1 VGELEKLVLFLEM
14 LARFDSGRASDWFQQ
29 SMAHLET
36 FSTEHGT
43 YRFPR
48 EYLSEKHSFYL
59 YAGMHM
65 GLGEAPRES
74 RALELE
80 STFRMA
86 RIKKLIE

>member
-1 VGELEKLVLFLEM
+1 MTLL
-14 LARFDSGRASDWFQQ
+14 DS
-29 SMAHLET
+29 

-43 YRFPR
+43 YCFPR
-48 EYLSEKHSFYL
+48 KYLSEKHSYYL

-65 GLGEAPRES
+65 GLGEVPRDS

>member
-1 VGELEKLVLFLEM
+1 M
-14 LARFDSGRASDWFQQ
+14 TR
-29 SMAHLET
+29 LET
-36 FSTEHGT
+36 FCTERGT
-43 YRFPR
+43 YCFPP
-48 EYLSEKHSFYL
+48 EYLSEKHSYYL

-65 GLGEAPRES
+65 GLGEVPRDS